1 MKKLVIKNN
10 EIHHKIENSI
20 LNFINKMTFFEFRYI
35 GDFASLIS
43 YKERSDIPTVGLYLD
58 NGDIVFS
65 WNKNFIAGLSQ
76 EQVNFLIFHEI
87 SNLIKNSYSNDDFEL
102 TKNHV
107 LNMDLHYYPMDED
120 NNIEKITR
128 TILEEKIKSF
138 DAKSKEFIQN
148 INRNTGEWSNLLE
161 LINKLNHPIIDM
173 LSPIVVPDL
182 FDKKSISLSNDTTQK
197 SDIDFSVDSILLNQY
212 DNITISK
219 LKLFNIIEEI
229 EKIDIEKLNIEQ
241 INNLVCF
248 FQKIDDISISKY
260 IRNVFYTTNEDNKEN
275 FEPCG
280 EINVLINHNIQSNIE
295 FIEKNQPKYEFIKT
309 YAYLKHPV
317 FSNSIK
323 LFKIS

>member
-1 MKKLVIKNN
+1 MKKIVQSND
-10 EIHHKIENSI
+10 IHHKIKTSI
-20 LNFINKMTFFEFRYI
+20 LNFLNKIEFFEFRYI
-35 GDFASLIS
+35 GDLSCLILF
-43 YKERSDIPTVGLYLD
+43 KERNDIPTTGLYTC
-58 NGDIVFS
+58 GQEIIFS
-65 WNKNFIAGLSQ
+65 WNKNFIDNLSQ

-102 TKNHV
+102 TKNHA
-107 LNMDLHYYPMDED
+107 LNMDIHYYPMDKD

-197 SDIDFSVDSILLNQY
+197 SDIDFTVDSILLNQY
-212 DNITISK
+212 DSITISR
-219 LKLFNIIEEI
+219 LELFNVIEEI
-229 EKIDIEKLNIEQ
+229 EKIDIEKLNIEK

-248 FQKIDDISISKY
+248 FQKIDDIFISKY
-260 IRNVFYTTNEDNKEN
+260 IRDVFCTVKKDNKES
-275 FEPCG
+275 FQPCG

-295 FIEKNQPKYEFIKT
+295 FIEKSQPKYEFPKT

-317 FSNSIK
+317 FSNSIHLYK
-323 LFKIS
+323 KS